1 MPLNCALLD
10 LLLDTGYS
18 FALCRL
24 PDRSPV
30 LYVQRYTQPDTFQQ
44 MSQLNGQSGFVM
56 APFRINAQH
65 PIVLIRPD
73 LIVKG
78 EGNMIQYLNRLEKQ
92 VEKAKGSAL
101 KADSVVTSGKNSV
114 SMVVSDIASGSA
126 YGSVSENGTVTGFA
140 AAPKRKLKPSK
151 MYIAAF
157 ELFKKALMAE
167 SCNKIV
173 LSRTFKQPLG
183 DDFSF
188 GHLFGSACAAYPEAM
203 VYVCYTPLTG
213 LWLGSTPELLLAG
226 NGHSW
231 QTVALAGT
239 MKLGDQK
246 NQDLERVEWDAK
258 NIKEQHIVTAYIEKQ
273 LCIKNLKTV
282 ISKPYTVRAG
292 QVVHLRTDVTFEPE
306 NDLNVGDFLDFMHPT
321 PAVCGYPKTEA
332 YRLILAQE
340 GYDRSYYSG
349 FVGPLNMEKKTHVYV
364 NLRCAKIEA
373 NQMTLFAGGGLM
385 PDSELESEWDETE
398 SKLQTLLSLVG
409 KKSNC

>member
-30 LYVQRYTQPDTFQQ
+30 LYLQRYTQPDTFQQ

-56 APFRINAQH
+56 APFRINGQH

-92 VEKAKGSAL
+92 VKKVADTALKVDAVAGSGTVLDAASAPANGSVIGSAPAS
-101 KADSVVTSGKNSV
+101 KRNS
-114 SMVVSDIASGSA
+114 
-126 YGSVSENGTVTGFA
+126 
-140 AAPKRKLKPSK
+140 KPNK

-349 FVGPLNMEKKTHVYV
+349 FVGPLNMEKKTHLYV

>member
-92 VEKAKGSAL
+92 VKKVADTALRVDAVAGSGTA
-101 KADSVVTSGKNSV
+101 N
-114 SMVVSDIASGSA
+114 
-126 YGSVSENGTVTGFA
+126 GSVSENISVSENGSVTGS
-140 AAPKRKLKPSK
+140 APASKRNSKPNK